1 MILTL
6 IAGALAVALFLAMVV
21 LIETGRRIG
30 QANPAR
36 DADGMPR
43 GAGAA
48 EAAVFGLLGLLLAF
62 TFSSAA
68 VRFQDRKDLIRQEV
82 NAIGTAYLRIDIL
95 PAEAQ
100 PELRRLMRRYLE
112 VRIVTYA
119 DASDE
124 KATQARLDEGAA
136 LQGKIW
142 TLAVKSSAGS
152 PPAMQLMLPALND
165 MFDITTTRVMASR
178 NHPPVAIFLLLA
190 GMCLVGALLIGY
202 DTAGNKER
210 IWVHTWSFAAVLA
223 LCVYVIIDLEYPRL
237 GLVQVGGSDQIL
249 IELRDSL
256 R

>member
-30 QANPAR
+30 QANLAR
-36 DADGMPR
+36 DSDGMPR

-68 VRFQDRKDLIRQEV
+68 GRFQDRKDLIRQEV

-119 DASDE
+119 DAANE
-124 KATQARLDEGAA
+124 EATQARLDEGAA

-142 TLAVKSSAGS
+142 TLAVKSSAAS

-178 NHPPVAIFLLLA
+178 NHPPVAIFLLLS

-237 GLVQVGGSDQIL
+237 GLIQVGGADQIL